1 MLRESLHIY
10 ILDSDGN
17 KTPFP
22 SAQNPAILS
31 DWSYTGQRMGG
42 APSITASLMFE
53 RCLDNDWTLTEFVE
67 FGGERYYIRQVP
79 SSSKNNETQLY
90 KHNLTLYSR
99 REILDAVF
107 FFDVATDNTEMQ
119 YKDRYRSNSTSV
131 IFSGDIAEFAARL
144 NDSLI
149 FSGLY
154 NPETDEGYKIVLDD
168 GITSDVK
175 LVSLESSYITNAL
188 QEIYN
193 IYGLTYY
200 WVGTVCHIGM
210 VENDLTEPLEYGKN
224 KGLLSVEKNNANYM
238 VVDRI
243 TGHGSSENI
252 PYYYPN
258 DDPSGT
264 AVYEEYYN
272 GKKSND
278 VKKIT
283 LSEVMTYNVNMVG
296 IYAYC
301 SLPSMN
307 KDISQICEIGYYD
320 GTAIGH
326 GKYQYI
332 GKTSDTAAYRYYF
345 ENRGAYKYQSHS
357 IKYKIKG
364 YKGAAIDISQCNIT
378 VTGKK
383 FSDFTKFEYI
393 VEKNQRTVNIINSK
407 NQVVAQNNNFYL
419 FEDDDVY
426 TIEIVLSTTIY
437 ISGVGYIIY
446 QFPTQGLVIQTPTSK
461 KFFTW
466 GTDGEVVNQ
475 GGVDKWRF
483 IGETN
488 EIELDKSG
496 IELSSENPTQYQWQ
510 FGKSAGTDYGVL
522 QRVKTDF
529 DFASW
534 IKITGR
540 IWMPPM
546 QYLMPSIYRETLGS
560 ESFYNA
566 ENEKYVIPYSSPEEY
581 YQFNNLYKKG
591 QQREQEAIFEDIK
604 PTIAGVK
611 NAAGQLFGEIA
622 DVAYDDDDSDALE
635 DDTTTE
641 DTLSYTHSY
650 FYIKLHVFDGDY
662 GFNLFDQAL
671 ESGAATIEM
680 TSGNCASCQFEIGV
694 TKYQSGKS
702 YKFQNLVQ
710 VDENGNIVSGNYK
723 DKVKPGNIIPRQQDT
738 KKYEVWIAVKKD
750 NTTFNTLL
758 PNVLRNIKPQKGD
771 TFVITNILMPKPLIL
786 AAEKR
791 LEEELVRTMKEN
803 NDEKFNFSVKPSRIF
818 IEKHP
823 DFASRLNE
831 NARLPI
837 KYNGVVYPLYVS
849 SYMCKTDENILCDIS
864 VELAETLTISQN
876 KIQKNIDELKYF
888 VNSRFSPNDNILRNV
903 LTQLG
908 DIRYLSKQT
917 SDTAAGLITFA
928 VGLISRAI
936 AKFLQGATFGDFELG
951 ESGAIIDGDGS
962 AEFGNLSV
970 RELLTSNTAKIREI
984 IDTITFDDIATFV
997 QGLTTRDIYSDDWV
1011 SGLKGFAAYH
1021 KDNGKSYAEVD
1032 ELLVRVKAVFNELEI
1047 RKLSYAGG
1055 NIELSGAGS
1064 TIYKVVPQ
1072 GILTAAPGNL
1082 ISDSAFSEMNDDMSL
1097 NASAELIPKNGYNE
1111 LHIKETSVSLP
1122 SYYGLHYYLTAE
1134 PGQDYTIS
1142 FHYHGDLVDG
1152 AVLEI
1157 AASLE
1162 PEGEVYY
1169 KFPFA
1174 PDGSNKMELADN
1186 DKDTFVSQMITMPN
1200 TCSGLIVKIWL
1211 RRKGEIFISRPRV
1224 ERGDTATD
1232 WGVMDVNSYRCYL
1245 IRDDGTMATRNW
1257 WQVGD
1262 MAKCQT
1268 FNLAQEAYE
1277 EVGENG
1283 VVDKWRDVSN
1293 RYYWRAVIATGEET
1307 LEDERTYNYV
1317 DLANTEWVALPD
1329 ADGVTG
1335 SYNGMD
1341 TIYKDFDGV
1350 AHDKV
1355 NDAPMAGDAIVQEGN
1370 LIDEDR
1376 QHVIKMTVIGENA
1389 PSIEEYVGVN
1399 DYQLAPFRKTM
1410 IAPRTGDVFVA
1421 KRFEIMT
1428 ENGGAY
1434 RVPCD
1439 RGEYTSDMRC
1449 YYYDRVSYDGSL
1461 WLCIST
1467 DGNVRTSDDGTT
1479 EYVAPDIMEYDIWQ
1493 RQVSQGESGK
1503 DAVNIV
1509 VTGRNVIFKE
1519 PGIIKVYIEVYIG
1532 DERLTYGNQQT
1543 GGEWM
1548 CSNLSDNHYLLDS
1561 KVYWTY
1567 GTEDDNKRFYYQLAS
1582 AGNFASAE
1590 IPFTVTV
1597 RDVTY
1602 QRSLYLSSIKDGED
1616 GIDGTD
1622 ALTVTLSPEAVILT
1636 QSPSTGNIDLQPAYT
1651 NVRVYKG
1658 MTDVTSDATINIEET
1673 DGCEAGSPSAAS
1685 IVISSLIG
1693 QPETGSVVISVTY
1706 QGVTVQK
1713 TFSFAVNYLGKFKET
1728 IENDVKTQIASKEFS
1743 YLDEDGTIH
1752 TTSGISEIIQS
1763 SEAISQRVEKV
1774 EDGLLTAQSE
1784 IKQNAESISMNV
1796 YAPDDENYLIFEG
1809 SNPTVSVLANDS
1821 VQVGISPKFKGS
1833 APTKINFQCAIKT
1846 SSFVSGVV
1854 EFVFAIGGTGI
1865 YYFTCD
1871 ITNTTHLYP
1880 IKKEFVINSDFNADN
1895 FTLTLT
1901 NKCNNVVEV
1910 TGLRMKKSDSINN
1923 GLTKTG
1929 IDITNGIIHL
1939 QADNTIIDND
1949 VTVGSLITEKTKDGA
1964 YIKLSGGEMA
1974 VYGLNLK
1981 PTIQFGIDKETGNAV
1996 LKFYNSKGELM
2007 YNLGPDSFPGLINE
2021 SVKDGWNPTEEEGG
2035 VLSLPFTNGAASS
2048 TVFSLILG
2056 ELLSP
2061 ISAAPYFMFCEG
2073 YTFNNGNKTFLH
2085 GGRYDGKWYN
2095 STDVN
2100 TVHEPTGDT
2109 SYEPTGDTI
2118 ADGTYSCE
2126 LSGGDYL
2133 YPNSKTYPRSIGVT
2147 FRRFANGK
2155 CVKIHTVKLQITY
2168 YYEIIKPSIAT
2179 ASTTGPTTPVEP
2191 VPTRPKIDKI
2201 IPETITLPDSFY
2213 ADN

>member
-1 MLRESLHIY
+1 MLKKSLPIY
-10 ILDSDGN
+10 TINAQGVKS
-17 KTPFP
+17 PFP
-22 SAQNPAILS
+22 SAQNPAVLS

-42 APSITASLMFE
+42 APSITATFMYK
-53 RCLDNDWTLTEFVE
+53 RCLDNDWSLAEFVE
-67 FGGERYYIRQVP
+67 LEGERYYIRQVP
-79 SSSKNNETQLY
+79 SSSKNNETSLY
-90 KHNLTLYSR
+90 KHELTLHSR
-99 REILDAVF
+99 REVLDTVLF
-107 FFDVATDNTEMQ
+107 SDVATSDTELQ

-168 GITSDVK
+168 GITSDIK
-175 LVSLESSYITNAL
+175 LVSIEGAYITSAL

-193 IYGLTYY
+193 IFGLSYY
-200 WVGTVCHIGM
+200 WVGTVCHIGT
-210 VENDLTEPLEYGKN
+210 VENDLTEPLEYGKG
-224 KGLLSVEKNNANYM
+224 KGLLSISKNNADYM
-238 VVDRI
+238 VIDRI
-243 TGHGSSENI
+243 TGHGSSDNV
-252 PYYYPN
+252 PFYYPN
-258 DDPSGT
+258 DDPSGK
-264 AVYEEYYN
+264 AVYEEYYQ
-272 GKKSND
+272 GEQSHI
-278 VKKIT
+278 VKKIA
-283 LSEVMTYNVNMVG
+283 LSEVMAYNADMIG
-296 IYAYC
+296 IYADC
-301 SLPSMN
+301 RLKPLEQ
-307 KDISQICEIGYYD
+307 DVSQICEIGYYN
-320 GTAIGH
+320 GALNSNIH
-326 GKYQYI
+326 GDFL
-332 GKTSDTAAYRYYF
+332 GKTINSTTAKYRTYD
-345 ENRGAYKYQSHS
+345 RGSYKYQTHS
-357 IKYKIKG
+357 IRYKIKG
-364 YKGAAIDISQCNIT
+364 YKNAIVDTSKCNIT
-378 VTGKK
+378 ISTEKFIFSGNGYYAFNVNIEEAKK
-383 FSDFTKFEYI
+383 
-393 VEKNQRTVNIINSK
+393 TVNIVNS
-407 NQVVAQNNNFYL
+407 NGHIVAQNENPYIFDN
-419 FEDDDVY
+419 DDIY
-426 TIEIVLSTTIY
+426 TIEISLSSKIY
-437 ISGVGYIIY
+437 VKGYGNVVFNFPKSGII
-446 QFPTQGLVIQTPTSK
+446 IQSPAHDK
-461 KFFTW
+461 EFIIW
-466 GTDGEVVNQ
+466 GREGEVVKQN
-475 GGVDKWRF
+475 GVDRWRF
-483 IGETN
+483 EGETK
-488 EIELDKSG
+488 EVSLDKSG
-496 IELSSENPTQYQWQ
+496 FELNSGVPTKFEWR
-510 FGKSAGTDYGVL
+510 FSKTAGTDYGEL
-522 QRVKTDF
+522 RRIQMDMDF
-529 DFASW
+529 GSW

-546 QYLMPSIYRETLGS
+546 QYLMPSIYRETLGL

-566 ENEKYVIPYSSPEEY
+566 ENEKYIIPDSSPEEY

-591 QQREQEAIFEDIK
+591 QQREQEVVFDDIK
-604 PTIAGVK
+604 PTIVGVK
-611 NAAGQLFGEIA
+611 NVAGQLFGEIA
-622 DVAYDDDDSDALE
+622 DIAYDDDDSDVLE

-650 FYIKLHVFDGDY
+650 FYIKLHIFNGAY

-702 YKFQNLVQ
+702 YKFQNPVQ
-710 VDENGNIVSGNYK
+710 VDGNGNIVNGNYE
-723 DKVKPGNIIPRQQDT
+723 DKVKPGNIIPRQQNT
-738 KKYEVWIAVKKD
+738 QKYEVWIAVKKD
-750 NTTFNTLL
+750 NTTFNTIL
-758 PNVLRNIKPQKGD
+758 PNVLRNIKPQIGD

-786 AAEKR
+786 AAEKK
-791 LEEELVRTMKEN
+791 LEEELIRTMKEN
-803 NDEKFNFSVKPSRIF
+803 NDEKFNFSVKLSRIF
-818 IEKHP
+818 IERHP
-823 DFASRLNE
+823 DFASHLNE
-831 NARLPI
+831 NSRLHI
-837 KYNGVVYPLYVS
+837 KYNGVSYPLYVS
-849 SYMCKTDENILCDIS
+849 SYTCKTDENILCDIS
-864 VELAETLTISQN
+864 VELTETLTISQN
-876 KIQKNIDELKYF
+876 KIQKNVDELKYF

-917 SDTAAGLITFA
+917 PDTAASLITFAAGLIS
-928 VGLISRAI
+928 VVIS
-936 AKFLQGATFGDFELG
+936 KFLKGATFGDFELG
-951 ESGAIIDGDGS
+951 NKGAIIDGNGS

-984 IDTITFDDIATFV
+984 IDSITFDDIATFV

-1021 KDNGKSYAEVD
+1021 KDSGKSYAEVD

-1072 GILTAAPGNL
+1072 GSLTAAPGNL

-1111 LHIKETSVSLP
+1111 LHIKDTSASLP

-1142 FHYHGDLVDG
+1142 FHYHGDLVEG

-1186 DKDTFVSQMITMPN
+1186 DKDTFVSQTITMPN

-1224 ERGDTATD
+1224 EKGDTATD

-1283 VVDKWRDVSN
+1283 VVDKWQDVSN
-1293 RYYWRAVIATGEET
+1293 RYYWRAVTAVGEET
-1307 LEDERTYNYV
+1307 LNDDKTYNYI
-1317 DLANTEWVALPD
+1317 DLANTAEVVLPTWVDGEEVPMTYQGMD
-1329 ADGVTG
+1329 NVFEDFEADGHP
-1335 SYNGMD
+1335 
-1341 TIYKDFDGV
+1341 
-1350 AHDKV
+1350 AA

-1376 QHVIKMTVIGENA
+1376 QHVIKMNVIGENA
-1389 PSIEEYVGVN
+1389 PSIEEYVGVKT
-1399 DYQLAPFRKTM
+1399 YELAKYRKTM

-1439 RGEYTSDMRC
+1439 RGEYTTDMRC

-1519 PGIIKVYIEVYIG
+1519 AGSIKVYVEVYVG
-1532 DERLTYGNQQT
+1532 DERLAYGNQSS
-1543 GGEWM
+1543 GGEWL
-1548 CSNLSDNHYLLDS
+1548 CGTLSNNHYLLDN
-1561 KVYWTY
+1561 KVYWEY
-1567 GTEDDNKRFYYQLAS
+1567 GTDDDGKRFYYQLYS
-1582 AGNFASAE
+1582 AGDFTSAE

-1597 RDVTY
+1597 RDVPY
-1602 QRSLYLSSIKDGED
+1602 QKSLYLSSVKDGE
-1616 GIDGTD
+1616 D

-1636 QSPSTGNIDLQPAYT
+1636 QSPTDGSIDLQPAYT
-1651 NVRVYKG
+1651 NVKVYKG
-1658 MTDVTSDATINIEET
+1658 MMDVTSDATISIAET
-1673 DGCEAGSPSAAS
+1673 DGCEAGSPSPAS

-1743 YLDEDGTIH
+1743 YVDKDGTIH

-1763 SEAISQRVEKV
+1763 SDAIIQRVGEV

-1796 YAPDDENYLIFEG
+1796 YSPDDENYLVFEG
-1809 SNPTVSVLANDS
+1809 DTPTVSVPANNS

-1833 APTKINFQCAIKT
+1833 APTKINFQCAVNT
-1846 SSFVSGVV
+1846 RGLVSGVV
-1854 EFVFAIGGTGI
+1854 EFVFAISGTEI
-1865 YYFTCD
+1865 YSFTCD
-1871 ITNTTHLYP
+1871 IVNTTHLYP
-1880 IKKEFVINSDFNADN
+1880 IKEEFIINSDFNADN
-1895 FTLTLT
+1895 FTLTVT
-1901 NKCNNVVEV
+1901 NKCNGVVGV
-1910 TGLRMKKSDSINN
+1910 TSLRMRKSDSINN

-1929 IDITNGIIHL
+1929 IDISKGIIHL
-1939 QADNTIIDND
+1939 QAENTIIDND
-1949 VTVGSLITEKTKDGA
+1949 VTVGSLITEKTENGA

-1974 VYGLNLK
+1974 VYGRNIK
-1981 PTIQFGIDKETGNAV
+1981 PTIRFGVDEVTGNAV
-1996 LKFYNSKGELM
+1996 LKFYNSKGDFM
-2007 YNLGPDSFPGLINE
+2007 YDLGPDSFPGLIND

-2035 VLSLPFTNGAASS
+2035 VLSLPFTNGAASG
-2048 TVFSLILG
+2048 TVFLLLLG
-2056 ELLSP
+2056 DLVSP

-2073 YTFNNGNKTFLH
+2073 YTFNDSNKKVFFH
-2085 GGRYDGKWYN
+2085 GGRYDGKWYDN
-2095 STDVN
+2095 TDVN
-2100 TVHEPTGDT
+2100 TSDEPTGN
-2109 SYEPTGDTI
+2109 TI

-2126 LSGGDYL
+2126 LSGSDYL
-2133 YPNSKTYPRSIGVT
+2133 YPNSKRYPRSVEVT
-2147 FRRFANGK
+2147 FRRFASGK
-2155 CVKIHTVKLQITY
+2155 CVKAYTEKLQIMY
-2168 YYEIIKPSIAT
+2168 YYKVVESSIAT

-2191 VPTRPKIDKI
+2191 VQTIPTISKV
-2201 IPETITLPDSFY
+2201 IPETITLPDTFY
-2213 ADN
+2213 TDN

>member
-1 MLRESLHIY
+1 MLKKSLHIY
-10 ILDSDGN
+10 TVDEQGN
-17 KTPFP
+17 KVSFP
-22 SAQNPAILS
+22 SAKNPAILS
-31 DWSYTGQRMGG
+31 DWSYTGQRMSG
-42 APSITASLMFE
+42 APTITASFMYR
-53 RCLDNDWTLTEFVE
+53 RCLDNEWSLTEFVE
-67 FGGERYYIRQVP
+67 LGGERYYIRQIP
-79 SSSKNNETQLY
+79 TSSKNNETQLY

-99 REILDAVF
+99 REVLDTVY
-107 FFDVATDNTEMQ
+107 FFDVATESTELQ

-154 NPETDEGYKIVLDD
+154 NPETNVGYKIVLDD

-175 LVSLESSYITNAL
+175 LVSLESVYITNAL

-193 IYGLTYY
+193 IFGLSYY

-210 VENDLTEPLEYGKN
+210 IENDLTEPLEYGKN
-224 KGLLSVEKNNANYM
+224 KGLISVEKSNADYM

-243 TGHGSSENI
+243 TGHGSSDNI

-264 AVYEEYYN
+264 AIYEEYYH
-272 GKKSND
+272 GEESKD

-283 LSEVMTYNVNMVG
+283 LSEVMAYNIDMTG
-296 IYAYC
+296 IYSYC
-301 SLPSMN
+301 YLPSMR
-307 KDISQICEIGYYD
+307 KDVSQICEIGYYI
-320 GTAIGH
+320 GAKTAH
-326 GKYQYI
+326 GSYQFL
-332 GKTSDTAAYRYYF
+332 GKTSNTEDYSYYF
-345 ENRGAYKYQSHS
+345 KSRGQRKFQLHS
-357 IKYKIKG
+357 IQYKIKG
-364 YKGAAIDISQCNIT
+364 YKGVTIDLSKCDIT
-378 VTGKK
+378 VTGKR
-383 FSDFTKFEYI
+383 FSSYTKFEI
-393 VEKNQRTVNIINSK
+393 DVQENRRTVNIINSK
-407 NQVVAQNNNFYL
+407 NQVVAQNDNYYIFD
-419 FEDDDVY
+419 DDDVY
-426 TIEIVLSTTIY
+426 TIEILLSTTIY
-437 ISGVGYIIY
+437 ISGVGYVIFH
-446 QFPTQGLVIQTPTSK
+446 FPAQGLVIQTPSSK

-466 GTDGEVVNQ
+466 GTDGKIVKQN
-475 GGVDKWRF
+475 GVDKWRF
-483 IGETN
+483 IGDTKEVDA
-488 EIELDKSG
+488 DKSG
-496 IELSSENPTQYQWQ
+496 IELLSESPTQFEWQ
-510 FGKSAGTDYGVL
+510 FGKNVGTDYGEL
-522 QRVKTDF
+522 KRIQKSFDF
-529 DFASW
+529 DHW

-546 QYLMPSIYRETLGS
+546 SYLMPSIYRETLGA

-566 ENEKYVIPYSSPEEY
+566 ENEKYVIPDSSPEEY
-581 YQFNNLYKKG
+581 YEFNNLYVKG
-591 QQREQEAIFEDIK
+591 QQREKEAIFDDIK
-604 PTIAGVK
+604 PTIVGVK
-611 NAAGQLFGEIA
+611 NATGQLFGEIA
-622 DVAYDDDDSDALE
+622 DIAFDDDDSDVLE
-635 DDTTTE
+635 DDTTSE
-641 DTLSYTHSY
+641 DNLSYTHSY
-650 FYIKLHVFDGDY
+650 FYIKLNKFSGNY

-680 TSGNCASCQFEIGV
+680 TSGNCAACSFEIGV

-702 YKFQNLVQ
+702 YKFQNPVQ
-710 VDENGNIVSGNYK
+710 VDENGNIVSGNYE
-723 DKVKPGNIIPRQQDT
+723 DKVKSGNIIPQQQDT
-738 KKYEVWIAVKKD
+738 KNYEVWIAVKKD

-758 PNVLRNIKPQKGD
+758 PNALRNIKPQIGD
-771 TFVITNILMPKPLIL
+771 TFVITNILMPSQLVL
-786 AAEKR
+786 AAEKE
-791 LEEELVRTMKEN
+791 LEENLIQDMKEN
-803 NDEKFNFSVKPSRIF
+803 NDEKFNFSVKLSRIF
-818 IEKHP
+818 IERHP

-837 KYNGVVYPLYVS
+837 KYNGVIYPLYVS
-849 SYMCKTDENILCDIS
+849 SYTCKTDDNILCDIS
-864 VELAETLTISQN
+864 VELTETLTISQN
-876 KIQKNIDELKYF
+876 KIQKNVDKLKYF
-888 VNSRFSPNDNILRNV
+888 VNSRFSPNDNLLKNV

-908 DIRYLSKQT
+908 DTRYLSKQT
-917 SDTAAGLITFA
+917 PDTAASLITFAAGLISK
-928 VGLISRAI
+928 VI
-936 AKFLQGATFGDFELG
+936 ARFLKGATFGEFELG
-951 ESGAIIDGDGS
+951 ESGAIIDGNGS
-962 AEFGNLSV
+962 AEFGNISV

-1011 SGLKGFAAYH
+1011 SGLKGFAAYR
-1021 KDNGKSYAEVD
+1021 KDSGKSYAEVD

-1055 NIELSGAGS
+1055 NIELSAAGS

-1072 GILTAAPGNL
+1072 GSLTAALGNL
-1082 ISDSAFSEMNDDMSL
+1082 ISDSAFSELNDDMSL

-1111 LHIKETSVSLP
+1111 LHIKETSASLP

-1142 FHYHGDLVDG
+1142 FHYHGDLVEG

-1174 PDGSNKMELADN
+1174 PDGSNKMELDNN
-1186 DKDTFVSQMITMPN
+1186 DKDTFVSQTITMPN

-1224 ERGDTATD
+1224 EKGDTATD

-1245 IRDDGTMATRNW
+1245 IRDDDTMATRNW

-1307 LEDERTYNYV
+1307 LDDDRTYNYV
-1317 DLANTEWVALPD
+1317 DLANTANVVLPTWI
-1329 ADGVTG
+1329 DGEEVPMT
-1335 SYNGMD
+1335 YQGMD
-1341 TIYKDFDGV
+1341 NVFEDFETDGHP
-1350 AHDKV
+1350 AA
-1355 NDAPMAGDAIVQEGN
+1355 NDAPMADDAIVQEGN
-1370 LIDEDR
+1370 LINEDR
-1376 QHVIKMTVIGENA
+1376 QHVIKMNVIGENA
-1389 PSIEEYVGVN
+1389 PSIEEYVGVKT
-1399 DYQLAPFRKTM
+1399 YELAKYRKTM
-1410 IAPRTGDVFVA
+1410 IAPRTGDVLVA
-1421 KRFEIMT
+1421 KRFEIVT
-1428 ENGGAY
+1428 ENGTNY

-1467 DGNVRTSDDGTT
+1467 AGNVRTSGDGTT

-1519 PGIIKVYIEVYIG
+1519 AGSIKVYVEVYVG
-1532 DERLTYGNQQT
+1532 DERLAYGNQSS
-1543 GGEWM
+1543 GGEWL
-1548 CSNLSDNHYLLDS
+1548 CGTLSNNHYLLDN
-1561 KVYWTY
+1561 KVYWEY
-1567 GTEDDNKRFYYQLAS
+1567 GTDDDGKRFYYQLYS
-1582 AGNFASAE
+1582 AGDFTSAE

-1597 RDVTY
+1597 RDVPY
-1602 QRSLYLSSIKDGED
+1602 QKSLYLSSVKDGVNGE
-1616 GIDGTD
+1616 D
-1622 ALTVTLSPEAVILT
+1622 ALAVTLSPEAVILT
-1636 QSPSTGNIDLQPAYT
+1636 QSPTDGSIDLQPAYT
-1651 NVRVYKG
+1651 NIKVYKG
-1658 MTDVTSDATINIEET
+1658 MTDVTSDATISIAET
-1673 DGCEAGSPSAAS
+1673 DGCEAGSPSPAS

-1743 YLDEDGTIH
+1743 YVDKDGTIH

-1763 SEAISQRVEKV
+1763 SDAIIQRVGEV

-1796 YAPDDENYLIFEG
+1796 YAPDDENYLVFEG
-1809 SNPTVSVLANDS
+1809 DTPTVSVPANNS

-1833 APTKINFQCAIKT
+1833 APTKINFQCAVNT
-1846 SSFVSGVV
+1846 RGLVSGVV
-1854 EFVFAIGGTGI
+1854 EFVFAISGTEI
-1865 YYFTCD
+1865 YSFTCD
-1871 ITNTTHLYP
+1871 IVNTTHLYP
-1880 IKKEFVINSDFNADN
+1880 IKEEFIINSDFNADN
-1895 FTLTLT
+1895 FTLTVT
-1901 NKCNNVVEV
+1901 NKCNGVVGV
-1910 TGLRMKKSDSINN
+1910 TSLRMRKSDSINN

-1929 IDITNGIIHL
+1929 IDISKGTIHL

-1949 VTVGSLITEKTKDGA
+1949 VTVGSLITEKTEDGA
-1964 YIKLSGGEMA
+1964 YIKLSGGELA
-1974 VYGLNLK
+1974 VYGRNVK
-1981 PTIQFGIDKETGNAV
+1981 PSIRFGIDEETGNAV

-2007 YNLGPDSFPGLINE
+2007 YNLGPDGFPGLINN
-2021 SVKDGWNPTEEEGG
+2021 SVADGWNPTEEEGG
-2035 VLSLPFTNGAASS
+2035 VLSLPFINGAASS
-2048 TVFSLILG
+2048 TVFLLILG
-2056 ELLSP
+2056 ELTSP
-2061 ISAAPYFMFCEG
+2061 IDAAPYFMFCEG
-2073 YTFNNGNKTFLH
+2073 YTFNENNQKEFGH
-2085 GGRYDGKWYN
+2085 GGLYDGKWYD
-2095 STDVN
+2095 STDV
-2100 TVHEPTGDT
+2100 DT
-2109 SYEPTGDTI
+2109 IGVPTGDTI

-2126 LSGGDYL
+2126 LSGSDYL
-2133 YPNSKTYPRSIGVT
+2133 YPNSKRYPRSVEVT
-2147 FRRFANGK
+2147 FRRFASGK
-2155 CVKIHTVKLQITY
+2155 CVKTYTEKLQIMY
-2168 YYEIIKPSIAT
+2168 YYKVVESSIAT

-2191 VPTRPKIDKI
+2191 VQTIPTISKV

-2213 ADN
+2213 TDN

>member
-1 MLRESLHIY
+1 MLKKSLPIY
-10 ILDSDGN
+10 TINAQGVKS
-17 KTPFP
+17 PFP
-22 SAQNPAILS
+22 SAQNPAVLS

-42 APSITASLMFE
+42 APSITATFMYK
-53 RCLDNDWTLTEFVE
+53 RCLDNDWSLAEFVE
-67 FGGERYYIRQVP
+67 LEGERYYIRQVP
-79 SSSKNNETQLY
+79 SSSKNDETSLY
-90 KHNLTLYSR
+90 KHKLTLHSR
-99 REILDAVF
+99 REVLDTVLF
-107 FFDVATDNTEMQ
+107 SDVATSDTELQ

-131 IFSGDIAEFAARL
+131 IFSGDIAELAARL

-154 NPETDEGYKIVLDD
+154 NPETNEGYKIVLDD

-175 LVSLESSYITNAL
+175 SVSIEGAYITSAL

-193 IYGLTYY
+193 IFGLSYY

-224 KGLLSVEKNNANYM
+224 KGLLSVKKTNADYM

-264 AVYEEYYN
+264 AIYEEYYN
-272 GKKSND
+272 GEKSND

-283 LSEVMTYNVNMVG
+283 LSEVMAYNVNMVG

-301 SLPSMN
+301 SLPSMQ
-307 KDISQICEIGYYD
+307 KDVSQICENGFYR
-320 GTAIGH
+320 GALSAVGS
-326 GKYQYI
+326 YQYL
-332 GKTSDTAAYRYYF
+332 GKTSDTATCSYYF
-345 ENRGAYKYQSHS
+345 KSRGVYKYPLHS
-357 IKYKIKG
+357 IRYKIKG
-364 YKGAAIDISQCNIT
+364 SKGAAIDVSQCNII
-378 VTGKK
+378 VTGKR
-383 FSDFTKFEYI
+383 FSNFTKFDFI
-393 VEKNQRTVNIINSK
+393 IEKNQRTVNILNSK
-407 NQVVAQNNNFYL
+407 NQIVARNNNYYL
-419 FEDDDVY
+419 FEDDDIY
-426 TIEIVLSTTIY
+426 TIEILLSTTIY
-437 ISGVGYIIY
+437 ISGVGYVIF
-446 QFPTQGLVIQTPTSK
+446 QFPTQGFIIHTPPSK

-466 GTDGEVVNQ
+466 GANGEIVNQ
-475 GGVDKWRF
+475 GGVNKWRF

-488 EIELDKSG
+488 EIELDRSG
-496 IELSSENPTQYQWQ
+496 IELSSEKPTQYQWQ
-510 FGKSAGTDYGVL
+510 FGKIGGTDYGVL
-522 QRVKTDF
+522 ERVKTDF

-546 QYLMPSIYRETLGS
+546 QYLMPSIYRETLGF

-566 ENEKYVIPYSSPEEY
+566 ENEKYVIPDSSPEEY
-581 YQFNNLYKKG
+581 YQFNNLYRKG
-591 QQREQEAIFEDIK
+591 QQREQEVVFDEIK
-604 PTIAGVK
+604 PTIVGVK

-622 DVAYDDDDSDALE
+622 DIAYDDDDSDVLE
-635 DDTTTE
+635 DDATTE

-650 FYIKLHVFDGDY
+650 FYIKLHIFNGDY

-671 ESGAATIEM
+671 ESGAATIDM
-680 TSGNCASCQFEIGV
+680 TSGNCASCSFEIGV

-702 YKFQNLVQ
+702 YKFQNPVQ
-710 VDENGNIVSGNYK
+710 VDENGNIVNGNYE
-723 DKVKPGNIIPRQQDT
+723 DKVKPGNIIPRQQNT
-738 KKYEVWIAVKKD
+738 QKYEVWIAVKKD
-750 NTTFNTLL
+750 NTTFNTIL
-758 PNVLRNIKPQKGD
+758 PNVLRNIKPQIGD

-786 AAEKR
+786 AAEKK
-791 LEEELVRTMKEN
+791 LEEELIRTMKEN
-803 NDEKFNFSVKPSRIF
+803 NDEKFNFSVKLSRIF
-818 IEKHP
+818 IERHP
-823 DFASRLNE
+823 DFASHLNE
-831 NARLPI
+831 NSRLHI
-837 KYNGVVYPLYVS
+837 KYNEVSYPLYVS
-849 SYMCKTDENILCDIS
+849 SYTCKTDENILCDIS
-864 VELAETLTISQN
+864 VELTETLTISQN
-876 KIQKNIDELKYF
+876 KIQKNVDELKYF

-917 SDTAAGLITFA
+917 PDTAASLITFAAGLIS
-928 VGLISRAI
+928 VVIS
-936 AKFLQGATFGDFELG
+936 KFLKGATFGDFELG
-951 ESGAIIDGDGS
+951 NKGAIIDGNGS
-962 AEFGNLSV
+962 AEFGNMSV

-984 IDTITFDDIATFV
+984 IDSITFDDIATFV

-1021 KDNGKSYAEVD
+1021 KDSGKSYAEVD

-1072 GILTAAPGNL
+1072 GSLTAAPGNL
-1082 ISDSAFSEMNDDMSL
+1082 ISDSAFSELNDDMSL

-1111 LHIKETSVSLP
+1111 LHIKETSASLP

-1142 FHYHGDLVDG
+1142 FHYHGDLVEG

-1169 KFPFA
+1169 EFPFA

-1186 DKDTFVSQMITMPN
+1186 DKDTFVSQTITMPN

-1224 ERGDTATD
+1224 EKGDTATD

-1307 LEDERTYNYV
+1307 LDDDRTYNYV

-1335 SYNGMD
+1335 SYKGMD

-1370 LIDEDR
+1370 LINEDR

-1389 PSIEEYVGVN
+1389 PSIEEYAGVN

-1439 RGEYTSDMRC
+1439 RGEYTTDMRC

-1519 PGIIKVYIEVYIG
+1519 AGSIKVYVEVYVG
-1532 DERLTYGNQQT
+1532 DERLAYGNQSS
-1543 GGEWM
+1543 GGEWL
-1548 CSNLSDNHYLLDS
+1548 CGTLSNNHYLLDN
-1561 KVYWTY
+1561 KVYWEY
-1567 GTEDDNKRFYYQLAS
+1567 GTDDDGKRFYYQLYS
-1582 AGNFASAE
+1582 AGDFTSAE

-1597 RDVTY
+1597 RDVPY
-1602 QRSLYLSSIKDGED
+1602 QKSLYLSSVKDGVNGE
-1616 GIDGTD
+1616 D
-1622 ALTVTLSPEAVILT
+1622 ALAVTLSPEAVILT
-1636 QSPSTGNIDLQPAYT
+1636 QSPTDGSIDLQPAYT
-1651 NVRVYKG
+1651 NVKVYKG
-1658 MTDVTSDATINIEET
+1658 MTDVTSDATISIAET
-1673 DGCEAGSPSAAS
+1673 DGCEAGSPSPAS

-1743 YLDEDGTIH
+1743 YLDEDGTVH
-1752 TTSGISEIIQS
+1752 MVSGISEIIQS
-1763 SEAISQRVEKV
+1763 SDAISQRVENV

-1796 YAPDDENYLIFEG
+1796 YAPDDENYLVFEG
-1809 SNPTVSVLANDS
+1809 DTPTVSVLANNT

-1833 APTKINFQCAIKT
+1833 APTKINFQCAVNT
-1846 SSFVSGVV
+1846 RGLVSGVV
-1854 EFVFAIGGTGI
+1854 EFVFAISRMEI
-1865 YYFTCD
+1865 YSFTCD
-1871 ITNTTHLYP
+1871 IVNTTHLFP
-1880 IKKEFVINSDFNADN
+1880 IKEEFIINSDFNADN
-1895 FTLTLT
+1895 FTLTVT
-1901 NKCNNVVEV
+1901 NKCNGVVGV
-1910 TGLRMKKSDSINN
+1910 TSLRMRKSYSINN

-1929 IDITNGIIHL
+1929 IDISKGTIHL
-1939 QADNTIIDND
+1939 QADNTIIDSD
-1949 VTVGSLITEKTKDGA
+1949 VTVKSLETLPTKDGA
-1964 YIKLSGGEMA
+1964 YVKLNGGMLSFF
-1974 VYGLNLK
+1974 GRNLT
-1981 PTIQFGIDKETGNAV
+1981 PSIEVGIDEETGNAI
-1996 LKFYNSKGELM
+1996 LKFYDSAGRET
-2007 YNLGPDSFPGLINE
+2007 YNLGPGGLAQIVNNSGKDLWSSGIDVLAISNGDEAQKAIGEIPG
-2021 SVKDGWNPTEEEGG
+2021 
-2035 VLSLPFTNGAASS
+2035 
-2048 TVFSLILG
+2048 VFMI
-2056 ELLSP
+2056 
-2061 ISAAPYFMFCEG
+2061 ADQKTTYYMFSEG
-2073 YTFNNGNKTFLH
+2073 YIITNGNKTFIH
-2085 GGRYDGKWYN
+2085 GGTYDRKWYINKTVN
-2095 STDVN
+2095 SDGTPISEDN
-2100 TVHEPTGDT
+2100 L
-2109 SYEPTGDTI
+2109 I
-2118 ADGTYSCE
+2118 ADGWYAEEVEFSNPTYK
-2126 LSGGDYL
+2126 DVA
-2133 YPNSKTYPRSIGVT
+2133 P
-2147 FRRFANGK
+2147 RFADVTIRKFVGGK
-2155 CVKIHTVKLQITY
+2155 CVWVDKLHFEITY
-2168 YYEIIKPSIAT
+2168 TLRIINVGGGSTSGGPIT
-2179 ASTTGPTTPVEP
+2179 AGEYLPYVNTITPA
-2191 VPTRPKIDKI
+2191 
-2201 IPETITLPDSFY
+2201 TITLPDLIE
-2213 ADN
+2213 N